1 MKYVKWRPAALFV
14 LLGALLTACFA
25 LYRLPLRAVLYPLA
39 LTGCVGAVFLVRD
52 ALRTKRKHDRLR
64 ALHEDELPEG
74 LPPAADVIERDCRR
88 IIEELCAV
96 QAEQTR
102 AADARYRGMMDYYTA
117 WVHQIKTPIA
127 AMRLR
132 LQNHDTPEARA
143 LLLDLG
149 RIERYVEMVM
159 TYLRLDS
166 ASTDYCFRR
175 CDLDALVRG
184 VVRGFAGEF
193 IDRRLELDYEPVSL
207 TVLTDEKWLAFVL
220 GQVLSNA
227 LKYTPSGRI
236 SIFLCAPRTLCIRDT
251 GIGIAP
257 EELPRVFENGFT
269 GFNGRVDRR
278 ASGIG
283 LYLCRRVCVSL
294 GHEIAITSAVGEG
307 TSVCISFPER
317 EM

>member
-1 MKYVKWRPAALFV
+1 M
-14 LLGALLTACFA
+14 
-25 LYRLPLRAVLYPLA
+25 
-39 LTGCVGAVFLVRD
+39 
-52 ALRTKRKHDRLR
+52 
-64 ALHEDELPEG
+64 
-74 LPPAADVIERDCRR
+74 
-88 IIEELCAV
+88 

-127 AMRLR
+127 AMR

-175 CDLDALVRG
+175 CDLDALMRG

-193 IDRRLELDYEPVSL
+193 IDRRPELGYEPVPL

-236 SIFLCAPRTLCIRDT
+236 SVFLCAPRTLCIRDT

-257 EELPRVFENGFT
+257 QALPRVFENGFT

-278 ASGIG
+278 ASGIACICAG
-283 LYLCRRVCVSL
+283 ACASAWDTRSPLPPPSAKARACVSPFRS
-294 GHEIAITSAVGEG
+294 GKCDKTVRFSAG
-307 TSVCISFPER
+307 TVSRFDGTDRLFFV
-317 EM
+317 